1 MPIPPAHPAPAA
13 PKSELVLAIETS
25 CDETAAA
32 VVRGDGTILSN
43 VIFSQI
49 AIHQPWSGV
58 VPDLAARAHLDQIDL
73 VVAQAMRESAVSA
86 SDLTAI
92 AATVGPGLVGG
103 LLIGSQFGK
112 TLAYAWNKPFCPIN
126 HLEAHALSPRL
137 TPPNQPRIPFPYL
150 LLLTSGG
157 HCQLLLV
164 RGVGDYD
171 RWGTTLDDAVG
182 EAFDK
187 SARLLGLPYPG
198 GPAIEAAAVGGNPN
212 AYRLPQPLSR
222 PANQPNS
229 PENFD
234 FSFSGLKTAM
244 RRLTQEL
251 GAQVVQQPQVVADL
265 AASFQATVAQFLA
278 RRAQQAAARFMQH
291 HQAEQQ
297 AAGQA
302 TSLEGGQA
310 TGQATGDFQP
320 YLVMAGG
327 VAANQTIRQ
336 AVTAAAA
343 KHGMRFHAP
352 PMVLCTDN
360 AAMVGWAALER
371 LSVGKNWPAEQV
383 VRPRWP
389 LSELGDNGRTAATA

>member
-1 MPIPPAHPAPAA
+1 MPITPTPAA
-13 PKSELVLAIETS
+13 AKSELVLAIETS

-86 SDLTAI
+86 SDLTAV

-112 TLAYAWNKPFCPIN
+112 TLAYTWNKPFCPIN

-164 RGVGDYD
+164 RGVGDYE

-222 PANQPNS
+222 PPNQPNS

-251 GAQVVQQPQVVADL
+251 GAEVVQQPQVVADL

-278 RRAQQAAARFMQH
+278 RRAQQAAARFMKHYQT
-291 HQAEQQ
+291 ERQ

-302 TSLEGGQA
+302 TA
-310 TGQATGDFQP
+310 DFQP

-371 LSVGKNWPAEQV
+371 LGVGKSWPANQV

-389 LSELGDNGRTAATA
+389 LSELGDSGRTAATA

>member
-1 MPIPPAHPAPAA
+1 MPITPAPAA
-13 PKSELVLAIETS
+13 AKSELVLAIETS

-73 VVAQAMRESAVSA
+73 VVAQAMRESGVEPSA
-86 SDLTAI
+86 LTAI

-164 RGVGDYD
+164 RGVGDYE

-222 PANQPNS
+222 PPNQPNS

-251 GAQVVQQPQVVADL
+251 GAEVVQQPQVVADL

-278 RRAQQAAARFMQH
+278 RRAQQAAARFMKHYQT
-291 HQAEQQ
+291 ERQ
-297 AAGQA
+297 AAGQQTGLEEGRA
-302 TSLEGGQA
+302 TP
-310 TGQATGDFQP
+310 DDQP

-371 LSVGKNWPAEQV
+371 LIVGKSWPANQV

-389 LSELGDNGRTAATA
+389 LSELGDSGRTAATA